1 MYRTTGGLFTR
12 VKYVSI
18 GVAKFA
24 VKSDHHQITQQ
35 PRFVLVHAQLAKS
48 ITGIRAV
55 STLSAMQF
63 TSHRTAGKCSPSRH
77 AARTG
82 IQACFPGDILIA

>member
-18 GVAKFA
+18 GVAHFA
-24 VKSDHHQITQQ
+24 VESDHHQITQQ

-48 ITGIRAV
+48 ITGIRDV
-55 STLSAMQF
+55 STIERYAIYVA
-63 TSHRTAGKCSPSRH
+63 SHGRQMLAQPPCCPNRNPSLLPR
-77 AARTG
+77 
-82 IQACFPGDILIA
+82 